1 MLNIHNLHINHMK
14 LLNIIIFFENSIYNK
29 RRIFPI
35 HSPSNLF
42 SLYASLSQNI
52 NVNNFSIIYPKIKF
66 ESIYINITPTM
77 ILNHIEEFEKIQG
90 KRKTENNT

>member
-1 MLNIHNLHINHMK
+1 M
-14 LLNIIIFFENSIYNK
+14 
-29 RRIFPI
+29 
-35 HSPSNLF
+35 
-42 SLYASLSQNI
+42 ASLSQNI
-52 NVNNFSIIYPKIKF
+52 NVTHFSIIYPKIKF